1 MIIYDVFLVQ
11 RSLAAGALVP
21 PIDAFL
27 NAFVA
32 EAVAARRDAGLDHGG
47 HTYRALKVF
56 VHRCNLE
63 MYAYMYEGG
72 ALIRINEKKA
82 TIYC

>member
-11 RSLAAGALVP
+11 RSLTAGALVP

-32 EAVAARRDAGLDHGG
+32 EAVAARRDAGLGHGG

-63 MYAYMYEGG
+63 YMYEGG
-72 ALIRINEKKA
+72 ALIRINEKKPIA
-82 TIYC
+82 R